1 MGISGSIYTKRIS
14 RRDSVLKER
23 GFASFVALLRTFYQ
37 ILISSSL
44 HFVLQIYHAKS
55 FENSIS
61 LFRLNRTS
69 ERPSLNLQ
77 LLNINW
83 SSGYD
88 WSKGQIISKRF
99 FCVLNFLQKNERKQ
113 VDMRYHSSK
122 VEFLRSFFGGNRRHQ
137 KPFRN
142 YLTFRSLS
150 KVA

>member
-1 MGISGSIYTKRIS
+1 MGISGSIYTKKIS

-55 FENSIS
+55 FENSIL

-99 FCVLNFLQKNERKQ
+99 FCVFDILQKTNERIRLYYY
-113 VDMRYHSSK
+113 DMYFRSSC
-122 VEFLRSFFGGNRRHQ
+122 FCLFFGKNQRHQ
-137 KPFRN
+137 KTFRN
-142 YLTFRSLS
+142 
-150 KVA
+150 